1 MSARKFTWIL
11 KVGQVLV
18 VSDDGDRM
26 RCTLNVLTPFSE
38 SKDDC
43 KEFAVINIVVSFGWE
58 ESTREV
64 GTRMEITVGIR
75 LEQDGACCEQRG
87 VGHNGK
93 WSSNIRNR

>member
-1 MSARKFTWIL
+1 MSAGKFTGVF

-18 VSDDGDRM
+18 IGDDGNRM

-38 SKDDC
+38 SKNDC
-43 KEFAVINIVVSFGWE
+43 KEFAVIDVVVSFSWE

-64 GTRMEITVGIR
+64 GARVKITSDIS
-75 LEQDGACCEQRG
+75 LEQDGACGKQRG

-93 WSSNIRNR
+93 WLSDIGDR